1 MDDGARTAGA
11 PVSVGIAVLCIA
23 GALALVMRPW
33 WARPRVIH
41 PHPIGAASRP
51 LEMVAAGPLWGG
63 LVVVGWLLHPLVSL
77 LILVGP
83 SVRQRAEVRRASG
96 SSVREIVSALPEAI
110 DLIGLGVVAGLGPRQ
125 ALLTSHRWLPHPF
138 AEVFGE
144 ALRRADA
151 GELLSDAID
160 VVAPRLGREA
170 QPLCVVRSGA
180 ELAGGGLAAGLLRLG
195 DDARRHRRSAA
206 AARAQRLPV
215 QMLAPLVLCVLPAF
229 GLVAV
234 VPLLLTG
241 LADFGL

>member
-1 MDDGARTAGA
+1 MSA
-11 PVSVGIAVLCIA
+11 GIAVLCVA
-23 GALALVMRPW
+23 GALALMIRPW
-33 WARPRVIH
+33 WARPRMIH
-41 PHPIGAASRP
+41 AHPRAAVSRP
-51 LEMVAAGPLWGG
+51 SGIVAAGPLWGA
-63 LVVVGWLLHPLVSL
+63 LVVAGWMVHPVLSL

-83 SVRQRAEVRRASG
+83 SVRERAELRRVSGASA
-96 SSVREIVSALPEAI
+96 RAIVSTLPEAI
-110 DLIGLGVVAGLGPRQ
+110 DLIGLGVAAGLGPRE

-138 AEVFGE
+138 ADVFGE

-151 GELLSDAID
+151 GEPLSDAID
-160 VVAPRLGREA
+160 VVAPALGHEA
-170 QPLCVVRSGA
+170 QALCVVLSGA
-180 ELAGGGLAAGLLRLG
+180 ELAGGALAADLVRLG
-195 DDARRHRRSAA
+195 DDARRGRRSAA